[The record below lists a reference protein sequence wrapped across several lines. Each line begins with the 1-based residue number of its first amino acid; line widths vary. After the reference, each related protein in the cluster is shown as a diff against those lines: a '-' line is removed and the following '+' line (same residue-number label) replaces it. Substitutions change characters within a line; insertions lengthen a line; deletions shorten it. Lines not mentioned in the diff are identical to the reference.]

1 MGEKRKAKVQWDES
15 TKALVGRLWREHI
28 HRYRGRIAVAVVF
41 MALVAACTGAMAQ
54 LMEPIISHVFSE
66 QDSDLLWGI
75 AGAALVVFTVR
86 GFAAYGEAVL
96 MSQVGFR
103 VVADLRQRLYD
114 RLIRADVAFFNVMPP
129 GQLGSRFVNDVQQLQ
144 NTVSN
149 VFTGLG
155 RDLLTALALVAVMFY
170 QNWVLALI
178 AFLAFP
184 TAILPV
190 LRIGRRMR
198 RVSGSTQHQV
208 GLLSILLDETFHGAR
223 HVKAYGM
230 EGYESD
236 RARERIDEVYALQVR
251 GSRVR
256 NVTQPLLEVLGGLA
270 VIGVILYGGNMV
282 IAGTQGPGSFAA
294 FITAVLLAFEPA
306 KRVAKLNNNLQ
317 EGLAAAQRVF
327 ELIDY
332 QPQVVDRH
340 GAEALE
346 LEGGSVRLEGVGFAY
361 EGTSEAA
368 LDGLDLEARAGQ
380 TVALVGPSGAGKST
394 VLNLIPRF
402 YDVTAG
408 RVLVDGQDVRD
419 VTLTSLREA
428 VAYVSQEVMLFDDTV
443 RANIAYGR
451 QDAGEEALVEAAR
464 AAGADGFI
472 RELPQGYD
480 TQVGPRGSKL
490 SGGQRQRIAIA
501 RAMLKDA
508 PILLLDEA
516 TSALDSESERHV
528 QQALARLKQGR
539 TTLVIAHRLSTVVDA
554 DLIYVLERGRVVES
568 GSHADLLAR
577 NGAYA
582 RLYALQFAD
591 ESQPGSQPGPVPP
604 AARSSVAATGG

>member
-1 MGEKRKAKVQWDES
+1 MSEKHKAKVRWDES
-15 TKALVGRLWREHI
+15 TRVLVGRLWREHVR
-28 HRYRGRIAVAVVF
+28 RYRGRIAVAIVF
-41 MALVAACTGAMAQ
+41 MALVAGCTGAMAQ
-54 LMEPIISHVFSE
+54 LMDPIISYVFSE
-66 QDSDLLWGI
+66 KNADLLWAI

-86 GFAAYGEAVL
+86 GFAAYGESVL

-103 VVADLRQRLYD
+103 VVADLRQRLYE
-114 RLIRADVAFFNVMPP
+114 RLIRADVAFFNEMPP
-129 GQLGSRFVNDVQQLQ
+129 GQLGARFVNDVQQLQ
-144 NTVSN
+144 NTVSH

-155 RDLLTALALVAVMFY
+155 RDFLTALALVAVMFY
-170 QNWVLALI
+170 QNWILALI
-178 AFLAFP
+178 AFVAFP

-190 LRIGRRMR
+190 LRIGKRMR
-198 RVSGSTQHQV
+198 RVSGNTQHQI
-208 GLLSILLDETFHGAR
+208 GLLSTLLDETFHGAR

-230 EGYESD
+230 EGYESE
-236 RARERIDEVYALQVR
+236 RARARIDEVYALQLK

-270 VIGVILYGGNMV
+270 VIGVILYGGNLV
-282 IAGTQGPGSFAA
+282 IAGDQGPGSFAA

-332 QPQVVDRH
+332 QPEIVDRP
-340 GAEALE
+340 GARPLALD
-346 LEGGSVRLEGVGFAY
+346 GGAVRLEGVRFAY
-361 EGTSEAA
+361 DGAPEAA

-394 VLNLIPRF
+394 VLNLVPRF

-419 VTLTSLREA
+419 VTLASLRRA

-451 QDAGEEALVEAAR
+451 MEASEAELVAAAE

-480 TQVGPRGSKL
+480 TPVGPRGSKL

-501 RAMLKDA
+501 RAMLKNA

-528 QQALARLKQGR
+528 QQALGKLKEGR

-554 DLIYVLERGRVVES
+554 DLIHVLDRGRVIES
-568 GSHADLLAR
+568 GSHAELLAR
-577 NGAYA
+577 GGAYA

-591 ESQPGSQPGPVPP
+591 EPAPQGEARPV
-604 AARSSVAATGG
+604 AVAGE

>member
-1 MGEKRKAKVQWDES
+1 MSEKRKAKARWDES
-15 TKALVGRLWREHI
+15 TKTLVGRLWREHI
-28 HRYRGRIAVAVVF
+28 RRYRGRIAVAVVF

-54 LMEPIISHVFSE
+54 LMEPIISYVFSE
-66 QDSDLLWGI
+66 KDSSLLWAI

-86 GFAAYGEAVL
+86 GFAAYGESVL

-114 RLIRADVAFFNVMPP
+114 RLIRADVAFFNEMPP
-129 GQLGSRFVNDVQQLQ
+129 GQLGARFVNDVQQLQ

-155 RDLLTALALVAVMFY
+155 RDLLTAVALVAVMFY
-170 QNWVLALI
+170 QNWLLALI
-178 AFLAFP
+178 AFVAFP
-184 TAILPV
+184 TAIMPV
-190 LRIGRRMR
+190 LRIGKRMR

-208 GLLSILLDETFHGAR
+208 GLLSTLLDETFHGAR

-230 EGYESD
+230 EGYESG
-236 RARERIDEVYALQVR
+236 RARDRIDQVYRLQLK

-256 NVTQPLLEVLGGLA
+256 NITQPLLEVLGGLA
-270 VIGVILYGGNMV
+270 VIGVILYGGNLV
-282 IAGTQGPGSFAA
+282 IAGEQGPGSFAA

-332 QPQVVDRH
+332 RPQVVDH
-340 GAEALE
+340 PEAKPLA
-346 LEGGSVRLEGVGFAY
+346 LKGGSVRFEAVRFAY
-361 EGTSEAA
+361 DGAPEAA
-368 LDGLDLEARAGQ
+368 LDGLDLDVSSGR

-402 YDVTAG
+402 YDVTGG
-408 RVLVDGQDVRD
+408 RVLVDGQDVRN
-419 VTLTSLREA
+419 VTLASLRDA

-443 RANIAYGR
+443 RANITYGR
-451 QDAGEEALVEAAR
+451 QDAGEDEIVEAAR

-480 TQVGPRGSKL
+480 TPVGPRGSKL
-490 SGGQRQRIAIA
+490 SGGQRQRIALA
-501 RAMLKDA
+501 RALLKDA
-508 PILLLDEA
+508 PILVLDEA
-516 TSALDSESERHV
+516 TSALDSEVEAQV
-528 QQALARLKQGR
+528 QEALHRAMQGK
-539 TTLVIAHRLSTVVDA
+539 TVLAIAHRLSTIAELDRIV
-554 DLIYVLERGRVVES
+554 VLESGRIVEQ
-568 GSHADLLAR
+568 GSHAELLALD
-577 NGAYA
+577 GTYA
-582 RLYALQFAD
+582 RYWNRQSGGFLGTD
-591 ESQPGSQPGPVPP
+591 EDEETTE
-604 AARSSVAATGG
+604 AAE

>member
-270 VIGVILYGGNMV
+270 VIGVI
-282 IAGTQGPGSFAA
+282 
-294 FITAVLLAFEPA
+294 
-306 KRVAKLNNNLQ
+306 
-317 EGLAAAQRVF
+317 
-327 ELIDY
+327 
-332 QPQVVDRH
+332 
-340 GAEALE
+340 
-346 LEGGSVRLEGVGFAY
+346 
-361 EGTSEAA
+361 
-368 LDGLDLEARAGQ
+368 
-380 TVALVGPSGAGKST
+380 
-394 VLNLIPRF
+394 
-402 YDVTAG
+402 
-408 RVLVDGQDVRD
+408 
-419 VTLTSLREA
+419 
-428 VAYVSQEVMLFDDTV
+428 
-443 RANIAYGR
+443 
-451 QDAGEEALVEAAR
+451 
-464 AAGADGFI
+464 
-472 RELPQGYD
+472 
-480 TQVGPRGSKL
+480 
-490 SGGQRQRIAIA
+490 
-501 RAMLKDA
+501 
-508 PILLLDEA
+508 
-516 TSALDSESERHV
+516 
-528 QQALARLKQGR
+528 
-539 TTLVIAHRLSTVVDA
+539 
-554 DLIYVLERGRVVES
+554 
-568 GSHADLLAR
+568 
-577 NGAYA
+577 
-582 RLYALQFAD
+582 
-591 ESQPGSQPGPVPP
+591 
-604 AARSSVAATGG
+604 